1 MYILLDKDFTPLNAV
16 DDYDSAIWA
25 ERHREYGDF
34 ELHGRP
40 QKLLTQG
47 VSTGRYLA
55 KQGSERVMF
64 IQSVDIADELG
75 EGTFITATG
84 KSLESML
91 TRRVLWPPV
100 NLSGSI
106 AECVK
111 ILLETTFVDP
121 ADERRRV
128 SNFCMREPT
137 DPYITETLMSAQFA
151 GENVYEAVNAI
162 CEVYDLGFKIV
173 VVNGVMEFILYRGED
188 RSFQQ
193 TANPYVIFSPD
204 FDNLASASYSHSVES
219 LATFTYVSG
228 EERDDSTSITTEVDL
243 GLTGLDRIEL
253 YVDASDIR
261 STDDEGNAIPDE
273 EYVGYLEERGL
284 ETLAE
289 NSATEFFEGS
299 MDTHGTYVY
308 GRDFFLGDTVQI
320 QNEFGIGAASQVLEI
335 VYTNDSTGETI
346 IPTFGTPI
354 LN

>member
-1 MYILLDKDFTPLNAV
+1 MYILLDKDFTPLSTV

-34 ELHGRP
+34 ELYGRP
-40 QKLLTQG
+40 QKLLAQG
-47 VSTGRYLA
+47 VSTGRYLT
-55 KQGSERVMF
+55 KQGSDRVMF
-64 IQSVDIADELG
+64 IQGVDIDDELD
-75 EGTFITATG
+75 EGVFVTVTG

-91 TRRVLWPPV
+91 SRRVLWPPV
-100 NLSGSI
+100 NLNGSI

-111 ILLETTFVDP
+111 VLLETTFIRP
-121 ADERRRV
+121 EDERRRV
-128 SNFCMREPT
+128 PNFVFQDPI
-137 DPYITETLMSAQFA
+137 DPYITDTTMSAQFA
-151 GENVYEAVNAI
+151 GENVYEAIKAI

-173 VVNGVMEFILYRGED
+173 LSGSTLVFVLYRGED

-193 TANPYVIFSPD
+193 TTNPYVIFSPD

-228 EERDDSTSITTEVDL
+228 EERDDSTRITTEVDL

-253 YVDASDIR
+253 YVDASDVR
-261 STDDEGNAIPDE
+261 STDDDGNVIPDE
-273 EYVGYLEERGL
+273 EYAGYLEERGL

-320 QNEFGIGAASQVLEI
+320 QNEFGIGAASQVVEI
-335 VYTNDSTGETI
+335 VYTKDSNGETI
-346 IPTFGTPI
+346 VPTFSTPI
-354 LN
+354 LT

>member
-34 ELHGRP
+34 ELYGRP
-40 QKLLTQG
+40 QKLLAQG
-47 VSTGRYLA
+47 VATGRYLT
-55 KQGSERVMF
+55 KQGSDRVMF
-64 IQSVDIADELG
+64 IQTVNINDDVD
-75 EGTFITATG
+75 EGVFVTVTG

-91 TRRVLWPPV
+91 TRRVVWPPI
-100 NLSGSI
+100 NLNGTI
-106 AECVK
+106 AQCVRT
-111 ILLETTFVDP
+111 LLETTFIRPDDAKRHVPD
-121 ADERRRV
+121 
-128 SNFCMREPT
+128 FLMRDPT
-137 DPYITETLMSAQFA
+137 DTYITETEMSAQFA
-151 GENVYEAVNAI
+151 GETVYDAITSI
-162 CEVYDLGFKIV
+162 CEVHDIGFKIV
-173 VVNGVMEFILYRGED
+173 LTNGIMEFILYRGEN

-228 EERDDSTSITTEVDL
+228 EERDDTTRITTEVDL

-253 YVDASDIR
+253 YVDASDVR
-261 STDDEGNAIPDE
+261 STDDDGNPITDE
-273 EYVGYLEERGL
+273 EYASYLEERGL
-284 ETLAE
+284 EALSE

-299 MDTHGTYVY
+299 MDTSGTYVY

-335 VYTNDSTGETI
+335 VYTKDSTGETI
-346 IPTFGTPI
+346 VPTFSTPI
-354 LN
+354 LT